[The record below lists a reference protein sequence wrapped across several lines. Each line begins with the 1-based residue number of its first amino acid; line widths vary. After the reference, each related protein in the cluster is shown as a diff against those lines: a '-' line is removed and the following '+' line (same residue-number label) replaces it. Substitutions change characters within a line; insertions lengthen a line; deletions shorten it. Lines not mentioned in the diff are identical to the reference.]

1 MSTENTE
8 QFTSIEGSRGTAGSF
23 KLLLRY
29 IQGVPFLRWAFL
41 PTVFCGGL
49 SAIGSQVFLWLCGK
63 LAECSSANNCAPQA
77 LVGGLTV
84 TPSILIL
91 VVLALLLIVIRILQW
106 VIFESGGQLA
116 SQKFFEKMVR
126 SVGGV
131 RTTFFDEYP
140 SGKVIN
146 RFVKDADALRV
157 YGPIRIGDTI
167 GSVVELMSV
176 AIVISFAS
184 PIAALIA
191 LPTFLFFVYVQR
203 NIAPML
209 QHVMVLR
216 SARFGEVLHR
226 ESDVIEGVR
235 AFALYEQLPA
245 LAERLTGAVFRFMQM
260 HFLRGTVEAWGRLLS
275 DLGVAVYGSIVLA
288 AVYFGIHQGTL
299 SVVLGVVIITA
310 AFRLGTIFGWL
321 TWSMGLLFET
331 AGNARRVFEYIDLP
345 AEESEEGAKPHAVR
359 APSDIQSGDI
369 AFLSYSMSYRPHTP
383 VILKELSV
391 TIRNGSKVG
400 LVGRTGAGKSSFVQ
414 SLFRMVHV
422 HGGDIRFGE
431 ASLLQMPIDQAR
443 ALVAVV
449 PQDPYLF
456 EGTIRSNIDRLS
468 ECSNEVLQEALRK
481 VQLSVDLDKAVLE
494 GGSNLSLGER
504 QLLCLARVI
513 ISKRP
518 IVVMDEPTSG
528 VDTIT
533 DAIIQSVLR
542 TALHDRTIITIA
554 HRLET
559 LARMD
564 RIIELHDGAIIRD
577 GKPADILPRLTPEEL
592 A

>member
-1 MSTENTE
+1 
-8 QFTSIEGSRGTAGSF
+8 
-23 KLLLRY
+23 
-29 IQGVPFLRWAFL
+29 
-41 PTVFCGGL
+41 
-49 SAIGSQVFLWLCGK
+49 
-63 LAECSSANNCAPQA
+63 
-77 LVGGLTV
+77 
-84 TPSILIL
+84 
-91 VVLALLLIVIRILQW
+91 
-106 VIFESGGQLA
+106 
-116 SQKFFEKMVR
+116 
-126 SVGGV
+126 
-131 RTTFFDEYP
+131 
-140 SGKVIN
+140 
-146 RFVKDADALRV
+146 
-157 YGPIRIGDTI
+157 
-167 GSVVELMSV
+167 
-176 AIVISFAS
+176 
-184 PIAALIA
+184 
-191 LPTFLFFVYVQR
+191 
-203 NIAPML
+203 
-209 QHVMVLR
+209 
-216 SARFGEVLHR
+216 
-226 ESDVIEGVR
+226 
-235 AFALYEQLPA
+235 
-245 LAERLTGAVFRFMQM
+245 
-260 HFLRGTVEAWGRLLS
+260 
-275 DLGVAVYGSIVLA
+275 
-288 AVYFGIHQGTL
+288 
-299 SVVLGVVIITA
+299 
-310 AFRLGTIFGWL
+310 
-321 TWSMGLLFET
+321 
-331 AGNARRVFEYIDLP
+331 
-345 AEESEEGAKPHAVR
+345 
-359 APSDIQSGDI
+359 
-369 AFLSYSMSYRPHTP
+369 MSYRPHTP